1 MWSLAE
7 PPSDDLR
14 QQLRQCA
21 HDLNNVLGQILGFS
35 SLLVRDVA
43 SAHAEGR
50 VEVGVVDY
58 AQELLAAGLRGET
71 IAKQL
76 AAIVRSMPA
85 GPGGNSPITAAA
97 APSGSEA
104 GTPAQPRRL
113 LLAGAEETLVEPMAA
128 AFAGAGWQVE
138 AYRSGAD
145 ALRSFRAG
153 PAFEVV
159 IAHSVVAEIPGTDLV
174 AAVKALSPAT
184 TCILVLAEGSS
195 ANPAAAQWV
204 GADACLPRSVT
215 GLTAVAAVEDIVR
228 RRGSAG

>member
-7 PPSDDLR
+7 PPSDDVR
-14 QQLRQCA
+14 RQLRQCA

-50 VEVGVVDY
+50 VEAGVVDY

-85 GPGGNSPITAAA
+85 GPEGNSPITAAA
-97 APSGSEA
+97 HSGSGA
-104 GTPAQPRRL
+104 GTAAQPRRL
-113 LLAGAEETLVEPMAA
+113 LLAGAEDALVGPMAT
-128 AFAGAGWQVE
+128 AFTGAGWQVE
-138 AYRSGAD
+138 TYRSGAD

-174 AAVKALSPAT
+174 AAIKALSPAT
-184 TCILVLAEGSS
+184 TCILVLAEGGGT
-195 ANPAAAQWV
+195 NQAAAQWA

>member
-7 PPSDDLR
+7 PPSDDAR
-14 QQLRQCA
+14 QRLRQCA

-43 SAHAEGR
+43 SAHAEGK
-50 VEVGVVDY
+50 VEAGVVDY
-58 AQELLAAGLRGET
+58 AQELLAAGMRGEV

-76 AAIVRSMPA
+76 AAIIRSMPA
-85 GPGGNSPITAAA
+85 GPEGESPLTSPQHFGGGAPATA
-97 APSGSEA
+97 
-104 GTPAQPRRL
+104 QLRRL
-113 LLAGAEETLVEPMAA
+113 LLAGADDALVRPMAE
-128 AFAGAGWQVE
+128 AFTGAGWQVE

-159 IAHSVVAEIPGTDLV
+159 MAHPSTDEIPGSDLV
-174 AAVKALSPAT
+174 AAVKALSAAT
-184 TCILVLAEGSS
+184 TCILVVGNAADE
-195 ANPAAAQWV
+195 AAAKGA

-215 GLTAVAAVEDIVR
+215 GLSAVATVEDIVR
-228 RRGSAG
+228 RRDPA